1 MNILGI
7 YWGTCSTAA
16 LMIDGQI
23 RACVSEERFSRKK
36 NDDSYPLNAVNHV
49 LRMGSIAPSEID
61 IVAFTGRRFDAY
73 GVLTHKYS
81 NFSVMDRLKEQQQYW
96 YPKIIQGK
104 DASYLDVFADKID
117 KNQYPGSWDQV
128 IKVLRNSNGDIE
140 EYLMEFRRQVV
151 VQHLG
156 IDKNKII
163 FTDHHRAHSY
173 YAYYGSPMAKEKTV
187 ILTAE
192 AWGDDKNASV
202 CIADNGNIQMLD
214 SSVDFIIARL
224 YRNITLL
231 LGMKP
236 DEHEYKVMGL
246 AAYAKEKYIKE
257 PLTIFKNTMYV
268 KDLGFAFHQ
277 TPPDLF
283 YYFKEK
289 LDGYR
294 FDSIAGAIQKYTEDI
309 LVQWAENALK
319 ATGAKR
325 CVLSGGVAMNI
336 KAIMETSNLP
346 GLEELFICPSP
357 SDESLAMGSAYVVM
371 HDMCKAKGQNP
382 ASYLKPLT
390 NSYLGP
396 AAAPEEVKKALVKAR
411 ANGCRVI
418 ESPSPAYLAD
428 SLDKGLVIGRCV
440 GRSEF
445 GARALGN
452 RSIIADPRR
461 LQIVRII
468 NEKVKSRDFWM
479 PFSPSI
485 IAERADDYL
494 LNTKNIQ
501 APYMTVAFHTK
512 QKAWNDLAAA
522 IHQAD
527 LTVRPQI
534 VEKKMNSEYHAIIEA
549 FYKKTGVGGVLN
561 TSFNVHGE
569 PIVQTADDAFDV
581 FQRTEMD
588 ALLLDG
594 YLIETAPKDRS

>member
-16 LMIDGQI
+16 LMIDGKI
-23 RACVSEERFSRKK
+23 SACVSEERFSRKK

-49 LRMGSIAPSEID
+49 LRIGGIAPSDID
-61 IVAFTGRRFDAY
+61 MVAFTGRRFDVY

-81 NFSVMDRLKEQQQYW
+81 NFSVRDRLREQQQYW
-96 YPKIIQGK
+96 YPKLIQGK
-104 DASYLDVFADKID
+104 DVSYLDVFADKID
-117 KNQYPGSWDQV
+117 KNQYPGSWDQI
-128 IKVLRNSNGDIE
+128 IKFLRNNNGDID
-140 EYLMEFRRQVV
+140 EYLREFRRQVV
-151 VQHLG
+151 FQHLG
-156 IDKNKII
+156 IDKHKII

-173 YAYYGSPMAKEKTV
+173 YAYYGSPLVKEKTV

-202 CIADNGNIQMLD
+202 SIADNGNIQMLD

-224 YRNITLL
+224 YRHITLL

-257 PLTIFKNTMYV
+257 PLAIFKNTMYV
-268 KDLGFAFHQ
+268 KDLGFAFRE

-283 YYFKEK
+283 FYFKEK

-294 FDSIAGAIQKYTEDI
+294 FDSIAGAVQKYTENI
-309 LVQWAENALK
+309 LVEWASNALK
-319 ATGAKR
+319 STGAKR

-336 KAIMETSNLP
+336 KAIMEIADLP
-346 GLEELFICPSP
+346 ELRELFICPST

-371 HDMCKAKGQNP
+371 HDICVGRGENP
-382 ASYLKPLT
+382 ASYLKPLAD
-390 NSYLGP
+390 SYLGP
-396 AAAPEEVKKALVKAR
+396 VATGEDVKKTISKAVT
-411 ANGCRVI
+411 NGFHVS
-418 ESPSPAYLAD
+418 ETPSPAYVAGL
-428 SLDKGLVIGRCV
+428 LDEGLVIGRCV

-461 LQIVRII
+461 LQMVKII

-485 IAERADDYL
+485 ISERAHDYL
-494 LNTKNIQ
+494 LNPKNIQ

-512 QKAWNDLAAA
+512 QKAWHDLAAA
-522 IHQAD
+522 LHQAD

-534 VEKKMNSEYHAIIEA
+534 VEKNINKEYHAIIEA

-561 TSFNVHGE
+561 TSLNVHGE
-569 PIVQTADDAFDV
+569 PIVQTSDEAFDV

-594 YLIETAPKDRS
+594 YLIETAPKGRS

>member
-23 RACVSEERFSRKK
+23 IACVSEERFSRKK
-36 NDDSYPLNAVNHV
+36 NDDSYPLNAIDHV
-49 LRMGSIAPSEID
+49 LRVSAVKPSDID
-61 IVAFTGRRFDAY
+61 IVAFTGHRFDVY

-81 NFSVMDRLKEQQQYW
+81 NFSVMDRLMEQKKYW

-104 DASYLDVFADKID
+104 DVSYLDVFAAKID
-117 KNQYPGSWDQV
+117 DKQYPGNWDKV
-128 IKVLRNSNGDIE
+128 IDFLRNSKGDLNE
-140 EYLMEFRRQVV
+140 FLKEFRQQVV

-156 IDKNKII
+156 IDKHKII

-173 YAYYGSPMAKEKTV
+173 YAYYGSPLAKEKTV

-202 CIADNGNIQMLD
+202 CIADNGNIQMLA
-214 SSVDFIIARL
+214 SSIDFIVARL
-224 YRNITLL
+224 YRHITLL

-257 PLTIFKNTMYV
+257 PLAILKNTMYV
-268 KDLGFAFHQ
+268 RDLGFAFHE
-277 TPPDLF
+277 TPPDLYF
-283 YYFKEK
+283 YFKDK

-319 ATGAKR
+319 LTGAKR

-336 KAIMETSNLP
+336 KAIMEVSALKD
-346 GLEELFICPSP
+346 LEEIFICPSP
-357 SDESLAMGSAYVVM
+357 SDESLAMGSAYVAM
-371 HDMCKAKGQNP
+371 HDICVDRGQNP
-382 ASYLKPLT
+382 ASYLKPLAD
-390 NSYLGP
+390 SYLGP
-396 AAAPEEVKKALVKAR
+396 AETAEEVKKTISKAT
-411 ANGCRVI
+411 ANGFHVM
-418 ESPSPAYLAD
+418 ETPSPAYIAEI
-428 SLDKGLVIGRCV
+428 LDKGLVIGRCV

-461 LQIVRII
+461 LQIVKII
-468 NEKVKSRDFWM
+468 NEKIKSRDFWM

-485 IAERADDYL
+485 ISERAADYL
-494 LNTKNIQ
+494 LNPKNIQ

-512 QKAWNDLAAA
+512 QKAWSDLAAA
-522 IHQAD
+522 LHQAD

-534 VEKKMNSEYHAIIEA
+534 VESNMNKEYHAIIEA

-569 PIVQTADDAFDV
+569 PIVQTSDDAFDV
-581 FQRTEMD
+581 FQRTELD

>member
-23 RACVSEERFSRKK
+23 KACVSEERFSRKK
-36 NDDSYPLNAVNHV
+36 NDDSYPLNAINHV
-49 LRMGSIAPSEID
+49 LAIGGIVPSDID
-61 IVAFTGRRFDAY
+61 LVAFAGQRFDVN

-81 NFSVMDRLKEQQQYW
+81 NFSVMDRLREQKQYW
-96 YPKIIQGK
+96 YPVIIEGK
-104 DASYLDVFADKID
+104 EVSYLDVFSDKID
-117 KNQYPGSWDQV
+117 MNQYPGSWEHV
-128 IKVLRNSNGDIE
+128 VNFLRNNSGDVD
-140 EYLMEFRRQVV
+140 EYLREFRRHVV
-151 VQHLG
+151 NQHLG
-156 IDKNKII
+156 IDKQKII
-163 FTDHHRAHSY
+163 FPDHHRAHSY
-173 YAYYGSPMAKEKTV
+173 YAYYGSPLAKEKTV

-202 CIADNGNIQMLD
+202 SIADNGTIEMLD
-214 SSVDFIIARL
+214 SSTNFIIARL
-224 YRNITLL
+224 YRHITLL

-257 PLTIFKNTMYV
+257 PLSIFKNTMYV
-268 KDLGFAFHQ
+268 KDLGFAYHE

-283 YYFKEK
+283 FYFKEK

-294 FDSIAGAIQKYTEDI
+294 FDSIAGAIQKYTEEI

-319 ATGAKR
+319 ATGARR

-336 KAIMETSNLP
+336 KAIMEVCGLRE
-346 GLEELFICPSP
+346 LEELFICPSP
-357 SDESLAMGSAYVVM
+357 SDECLAMGSAYVAM
-371 HDMCKAKGQNP
+371 HDICVNRGQNP
-382 ASYLKPLT
+382 ALYLKPLAD
-390 NSYLGP
+390 SYLGP
-396 AAAPEEVKKALVKAR
+396 AETAENVKKTISEAR
-411 ANGCRVI
+411 ANGYQVI
-418 ESPSPAYLAD
+418 ETPSPAYVAGL
-428 SLDKGLVIGRCV
+428 LDQGLVIGRCA

-452 RSIIADPRR
+452 RSIIGDPRKT
-461 LQIVRII
+461 QIVKTI

-494 LNTKNIQ
+494 VNPKKIQ
-501 APYMTVAFHTK
+501 AMYMTVAFHTK
-512 QKAWNDLAAA
+512 QKAWGDLPAAL
-522 IHQAD
+522 HQAD

-534 VEKKMNSEYHAIIEA
+534 VKKNMNKEYHSVIEA
-549 FYKKTGVGGVLN
+549 FYQKTGVGGVLN

-569 PIVQTADDAFDV
+569 PIVQTSADAFDV
-581 FQRTEMD
+581 FQRTELD
-588 ALLLDG
+588 VLLLDG
-594 YLIETAPKDRS
+594 YLIESSHKDKS